1 MIQKVKNTFF
11 SIIPVF
17 VNFGCA
23 KILCVSVML
32 IISYFVVL
40 QNNSIAQEKHSNTD
54 AVHLGVKTCGNSACH
69 ASAQPWQNSAVGQ
82 NEYITWSQ
90 ESSHSKAYLTLQNS
104 KSKRIAKNLG
114 INDPTKEN
122 MCLNCH
128 ADNVPKSKQG
138 NFFDI
143 ADGVGCESC
152 HGGAENWLGQHVS
165 GMGSHTDNLNLGMN
179 PTDNIF
185 FKTNLCASCHIGT
198 KEKYVVHKLFGAGHP
213 RLIFEIDTFLVN
225 QPSHHRVDSDYL
237 IRKSDPDRLKMWALG
252 QVLSTKYTLNRLSDV
267 KLSTDGMFP
276 ELSLFDCHACHRSL
290 TKIYKGKKTQKTFK
304 KVVGIPRINDSN
316 LIMLGIL
323 SKVIAPNLS
332 EKIVQGPN
340 LLHQATSQSMND
352 VATEAKKLLV
362 SIEKLSKI
370 LEKTEFNNDIRNSL
384 FISLLRS
391 GSEGIFRDFTDAEQA
406 TMAIASILAY
416 KSDEQSSKLS
426 LINYSDLEAF
436 YEVTKNFEEFFPDEF
451 QSISKK
457 ILTKVN

>member
-1 MIQKVKNTFF
+1 MIQKDKNTFYV
-11 SIIPVF
+11 ILPVF
-17 VNFGCA
+17 VNLNCV
-23 KILCVSVML
+23 KILYISAIL
-32 IISYFVVL
+32 LLSYFMAF
-40 QNNSIAQEKHSNTD
+40 QNNALAQEKYSKTE

-69 ASAQPWQNSAVGQ
+69 ASAQPWQNSSVGQ
-82 NEYITWSQ
+82 NEYITWRQ
-90 ESSHSKAYLTLQNS
+90 ESSHSKAYLTLQS
-104 KSKRIAKNLG
+104 SESKRIAKNLG
-114 INDPTKEN
+114 INDPTTEN

-138 NFFDI
+138 NFFNI

-165 GMGSHTDNLNLGMN
+165 GMGSHKDNLNLGMN

-252 QVLSTKYTLNRLSDV
+252 QILSTKYILNRLSDV
-267 KLSTDGMFP
+267 EMSTDGMFP

-290 TKIYKGKKTQKTFK
+290 TKIYKGKKTQKIYK
-304 KVVGIPRINDSN
+304 KVLGIPRINDSN
-316 LIMLGIL
+316 LIMLGVL
-323 SKVIAPNLS
+323 SKVIAPDLS
-332 EKIVQGPN
+332 EIIVQGPN

-352 VATEAKKLLV
+352 VAYEAKKLLV
-362 SIEKLSKI
+362 SIEKLEKI
-370 LEKTEFNNDIRNSL
+370 LEKTEFNSGIRDSL
-384 FISLLRS
+384 LISLLRS

-416 KSDEQSSKLS
+416 KNNEKTSKLS
-426 LINYSDLEAF
+426 LFNNNDLETF

-451 QSISKK
+451 QLISNK
-457 ILTKVN
+457 ILTKIN